1 MTINS
6 YNIACSRSFTV
17 SGGSR
22 IFIRG
27 MRSFPFSYP
36 LPFLSPPLY
45 SHPFP
50 SLPFYCCLAQA
61 LCCVLET
68 VHIATNCCP
77 FLPLRLALYIG
88 PAREAGLSTGME
100 RKKIHCTSTLH
111 WKLALTH
118 HKWYFPSLWTHSY
131 IQGVYLICASLYCS
145 FIPFPAN
152 GHMAFVSVRCPSSLL
167 TITSP

>member
-1 MTINS
+1 MEKIWCIRLLLLGLLCVAGFYSLLKLKRIWKECKCYIPDFLQEDPIYVFVACRQRRTIGMTINS

-50 SLPFYCCLAQA
+50 SLPFCCCLAQA

-111 WKLALTH
+111 
-118 HKWYFPSLWTHSY
+118 
-131 IQGVYLICASLYCS
+131 
-145 FIPFPAN
+145 
-152 GHMAFVSVRCPSSLL
+152 
-167 TITSP
+167 